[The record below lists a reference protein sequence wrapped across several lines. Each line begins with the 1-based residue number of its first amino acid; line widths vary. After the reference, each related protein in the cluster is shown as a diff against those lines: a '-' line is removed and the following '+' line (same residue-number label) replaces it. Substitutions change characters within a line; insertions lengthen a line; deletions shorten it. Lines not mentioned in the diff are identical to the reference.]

1 MKSGQHHNDLR
12 NASQNHSEVSPHTYE
27 DGFIKTKKKK
37 KIERPV
43 LARLGRKGN
52 PHFTITRK
60 VNCFSHYRK

>member
-37 KIERPV
+37 NRKASFSKVGKEREPS
-43 LARLGRKGN
+43 
-52 PHFTITRK
+52 FY
-60 VNCFSHYRK
+60 HY

>member
-37 KIERPV
+37 KNRKTSFSKVGKEREPS
-43 LARLGRKGN
+43 
-52 PHFTITRK
+52 FY
-60 VNCFSHYRK
+60 HY